1 MFICNWLIKCVEKT
15 IIIMLLDDVKLFN
28 IPLNINEVMQLVSSP
43 SSGAINL
50 FVGKSLSVVMYNY
63 LWK

>member
-1 MFICNWLIKCVEKT
+1 
-15 IIIMLLDDVKLFN
+15 MLLDDVKLFN

-63 LWK
+63 L